1 MQQIFLFLYRLRA
14 FILFLILELL
24 ALGIIF
30 THNSPQG
37 AVYFNSS
44 NKFTGRLLSSKNNF
58 VSYFTL
64 NSTNK
69 ALAEKNA
76 SLLNRLD
83 RMTTIRDS
91 AHFTLDSSFSNN
103 FNFWSARVINNSI
116 NLSQNYITLNKGSLD
131 GVEEGMGVFNEQG
144 IVGRVKGTSSH
155 FSSVISV
162 LHTDLLISSKIKNL
176 EVFGSTKWDGLNSNE
191 AKLLYVP
198 RHVMVE
204 PGQEI
209 VTSGYNAVFPEGLP
223 IGKVKEV
230 SQGSETN
237 YLDITISLGADFSKL
252 NFVYLVKNDLRE
264 EIDSLEMEMV
274 TPNQ

>member
-64 NSTNK
+64 YSTNK

-83 RMTTIRDS
+83 RMTPVADS
-91 AHFTLDSSFSNN
+91 AYFALDSTLSNN
-103 FNFWSARVINNSI
+103 YNFWSARVINNSI
-116 NLSQNYITLNKGSLD
+116 NLSQNFITLDKGKVD
-131 GVEEGMGVFNEQG
+131 GVVEGMGVFNEQG
-144 IVGRVKGTSSH
+144 IIGRVKGTSNH
-155 FSSVISV
+155 FSSVISL
-162 LHTDLLISSKIKNL
+162 LHTDLLISSKIKAT
-176 EVFGSTKWDGLNSNE
+176 EVFGSIKWDGINSSE

-209 VTSGYNAVFPEGLP
+209 VTSGYNAVFPEGIP
-223 IGKVKEV
+223 VGKVKEV
-230 SQGSETN
+230 SYGNETN

-264 EIDSLEMEMV
+264 EMDSLEIEMV
-274 TPNQ
+274 NPNQ